1 MIVRLVAAAALVVVI
16 GLGAC
21 GRKGDP
27 LPPQPA
33 DDTTQE
39 QTTTG

>member
-1 MIVRLVAAAALVVVI
+1 MIVRLLTAAALVVVI

-27 LPPQPA
+27 LPPQPVEEPK
-33 DDTTQE
+33 QE
-39 QTTTG
+39 ATTG

>member
-21 GRKGDP
+21 GRKGET

-33 DDTTQE
+33 EKTQE
-39 QTTTG
+39 DTTTG

>member
-1 MIVRLVAAAALVVVI
+1 MIVRLLTATALVVVI

-33 DDTTQE
+33 EKTQE
-39 QTTTG
+39 DTTTG

>member
-1 MIVRLVAAAALVVVI
+1 MIVRLVAAAALVIVI

-33 DDTTQE
+33 DETQE

>member
-1 MIVRLVAAAALVVVI
+1 MIVRFVTVAALVVVM
-16 GLGAC
+16 GLTAC

-33 DDTTQE
+33 NETQE
-39 QTTTG
+39 ETTTG